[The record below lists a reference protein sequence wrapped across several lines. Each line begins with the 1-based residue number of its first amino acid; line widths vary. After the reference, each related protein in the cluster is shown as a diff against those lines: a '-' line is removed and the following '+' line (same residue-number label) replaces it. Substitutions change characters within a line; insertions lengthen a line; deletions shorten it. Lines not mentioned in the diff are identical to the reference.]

1 LADEV
6 RNLLLQVDASVELMR
21 RNLAQGIGSL
31 NQFEREATRTS
42 DQASAAF
49 ARIDKAAALAR
60 TSIVAFVGGI
70 GIGGIAQLGAAV
82 LKFSAD
88 LTDAATQANVSVE
101 RYQTL
106 REGLR
111 SLALTTEQT
120 DGVLNRLSETLG
132 AVQAGTAS
140 GGVSAALDRM
150 GVTSRILNGEIQT
163 TDQLLDAIAAASTRY
178 KTEAQFTTDV
188 VDVLG
193 RKLGV
198 DFAAAVRDGGA
209 ALRESE
215 QAFRDSGAVISD
227 EYVAKLDAA
236 DEKLEAFTERSRNR
250 LIIWAADTINYFQKV
265 GQALEEQPWY
275 ETLFLGAG
283 GRASQLVEQ
292 ERQFNA
298 QFGLGGLASR
308 ERREREII
316 EGLPAGSDV
325 RRMAERR
332 FQDQFLKPFNAP
344 VGSAPPRI
352 VAPPRTS
359 APPRSARPGASA
371 EDRLADARAGSFQGV
386 AARLTAEAGQPL
398 SAIGTELD
406 QIQRAAQRAGEQ
418 LATGFQLG
426 EELSR
431 NISRNL
437 AQGVVFGNNIGD
449 ALVNSF
455 KAAAAEALAN
465 GLFDLLTGGRGGGG
479 IIGTLANTLGVV
491 FGGAFANG
499 GRPPV
504 GRISLV
510 GERGPELFVPDAA
523 GVIIPNNRMGGGG
536 TVINVD
542 ARGATDP
549 AAMERAAFTAF
560 LAARQYTD
568 QSFDQ
573 RSRVRLARGAGAA

>member
-1 LADEV
+1 LADDV

-70 GIGGIAQLGAAV
+70 GIGGIAQISRAV
-82 LKFSAD
+82 LQLGDDLSTAAD
-88 LTDAATQANVSVE
+88 QANVSVE

-106 REGLR
+106 REGFR
-111 SLALTTEQT
+111 ALELSTEQT
-120 DGVLNRLSETLG
+120 DQVLKRLSETLG
-132 AVQAGTAS
+132 AVQGGTAAA
-140 GGVSAALDRM
+140 GVVEALDRM
-150 GVTSRILNGEIQT
+150 GVTSRILNGEIDT
-163 TDQLLDAIAAASTRY
+163 TDELLDAIAASAGSFA
-178 KTEAQFTTDV
+178 TEAEFTASV
-188 VDVLG
+188 VDILG
-193 RKLGV
+193 RKVGIDL
-198 DFAAAVRDGGA
+198 AAALRDGGA
-209 ALRESE
+209 NLKKLEDDFRSAGNVIDRDMIQRLADANETIDRFTSTLQARTAITVANILRDIGAVGRALSNIGNEDFLTALGRENSRIKSRDLE
-215 QAFRDSGAVISD
+215 TLTNASLAATGANSLSAFGRLSPSRPAPGRIVTPPRTSGAGI
-227 EYVAKLDAA
+227 
-236 DEKLEAFTERSRNR
+236 
-250 LIIWAADTINYFQKV
+250 
-265 GQALEEQPWY
+265 
-275 ETLFLGAG
+275 
-283 GRASQLVEQ
+283 
-292 ERQFNA
+292 
-298 QFGLGGLASR
+298 
-308 ERREREII
+308 
-316 EGLPAGSDV
+316 
-325 RRMAERR
+325 
-332 FQDQFLKPFNAP
+332 
-344 VGSAPPRI
+344 
-352 VAPPRTS
+352 RTS

-437 AQGVVFGNNIGD
+437 AQGIVFGNNIGD

-455 KAAAAEALAN
+455 RAAAAEALAN
-465 GLFDLLTGGRGGGG
+465 GLFDLLRGAGGGGG
-479 IIGTLANTLGVV
+479 ILGAITTGIGALL
-491 FGGAFANG
+491 GGAFANG

>member
-6 RNLLLQVDASVELMR
+6 RNLVLQIDASVELMR
-21 RNLAQGIGSL
+21 RNLAQSIGSL

-42 DQASAAF
+42 DQASAGF

-70 GIGGIAQLGAAV
+70 GIGGIAQISRAV
-82 LKFSAD
+82 LQLGDDLSTAAD
-88 LTDAATQANVSVE
+88 QANVSVE

-106 REGLR
+106 REGFR
-111 SLALTTEQT
+111 ALELSTEQT
-120 DGVLNRLSETLG
+120 DQVLKRLSETLG
-132 AVQAGTAS
+132 AVQGGTAAA
-140 GGVSAALDRM
+140 GVVEALDRM
-150 GVTSRILNGEIQT
+150 GVTSRILNGEIDT
-163 TDQLLDAIAAASTRY
+163 TDELLDAIAASAGSFA
-178 KTEAQFTTDV
+178 TEAEFTASV
-188 VDVLG
+188 VDILG
-193 RKLGV
+193 RKVGIDL
-198 DFAAAVRDGGA
+198 AAALRDGGA
-209 ALRESE
+209 NLKKLEDDFRSAGNVIDRDMIQRLADANETIDRFTSTLQARTAITVANILRDIGAVGRALSNIGNEDFLTALGRENSRIKSRDLE
-215 QAFRDSGAVISD
+215 TLTNASLAATGANSLSAFGRLSPSRPAPARIVTPPRTSGAGI
-227 EYVAKLDAA
+227 
-236 DEKLEAFTERSRNR
+236 
-250 LIIWAADTINYFQKV
+250 
-265 GQALEEQPWY
+265 
-275 ETLFLGAG
+275 
-283 GRASQLVEQ
+283 
-292 ERQFNA
+292 
-298 QFGLGGLASR
+298 
-308 ERREREII
+308 
-316 EGLPAGSDV
+316 
-325 RRMAERR
+325 
-332 FQDQFLKPFNAP
+332 
-344 VGSAPPRI
+344 
-352 VAPPRTS
+352 RTS

-437 AQGVVFGNNIGD
+437 AQGIVFGNNIGD

-455 KAAAAEALAN
+455 RAAAAEALTN
-465 GLFDLLTGGRGGGG
+465 GLFDLLRGAGGGG
-479 IIGTLANTLGVV
+479 IIGTLANSLGVV

>member
-1 LADEV
+1 MADEV
-6 RNLLLQVDASVELMR
+6 KNLLLQVDASVELMR

-70 GIGGIAQLGAAV
+70 GIGGIAQISRAV
-82 LKFSAD
+82 LQLGDDLSTAAD
-88 LTDAATQANVSVE
+88 QANVSVE

-106 REGLR
+106 REGFR
-111 SLALTTEQT
+111 ALELSTEQT
-120 DGVLNRLSETLG
+120 DQVLKRLSETLG
-132 AVQAGTAS
+132 AVQGGTAAA
-140 GGVSAALDRM
+140 GVVEALDRM
-150 GVTSRILNGEIQT
+150 GVTSRILNGEIDT
-163 TDQLLDAIAAASTRY
+163 TDELLDAIAASAGSFA
-178 KTEAQFTTDV
+178 TEAEFTASV
-188 VDVLG
+188 VDILG
-193 RKLGV
+193 RKVGIDL
-198 DFAAAVRDGGA
+198 AAALRDGGA
-209 ALRESE
+209 NLKKLEDDFRSAGNVIDRDMIQRLADANETIDRFTSTLQARTAITVANILRDIGAVGRALSNIGNEGLLTALGRENSRIKSRDLE
-215 QAFRDSGAVISD
+215 TLTNASLAATGANSLSAFGRLSPSRPAPARIVTPPRTSGAGI
-227 EYVAKLDAA
+227 
-236 DEKLEAFTERSRNR
+236 
-250 LIIWAADTINYFQKV
+250 
-265 GQALEEQPWY
+265 
-275 ETLFLGAG
+275 
-283 GRASQLVEQ
+283 
-292 ERQFNA
+292 
-298 QFGLGGLASR
+298 
-308 ERREREII
+308 
-316 EGLPAGSDV
+316 
-325 RRMAERR
+325 
-332 FQDQFLKPFNAP
+332 
-344 VGSAPPRI
+344 
-352 VAPPRTS
+352 RTS

-455 KAAAAEALAN
+455 KAAAAEALTN
-465 GLFDLLTGGRGGGG
+465 GLFDLLTGGRGGG
-479 IIGTLANTLGVV
+479 IIGTLANTLGA
-491 FGGAFANG
+491 FLGGAFANG

>member
-6 RNLLLQVDASVELMR
+6 KNLLLQVDASVELMR

-70 GIGGIAQLGAAV
+70 GIGGIAQISRAV
-82 LKFSAD
+82 LQLGDDLSTAAD
-88 LTDAATQANVSVE
+88 QANVSVE

-106 REGLR
+106 REGFR
-111 SLALTTEQT
+111 ALELSTEQT
-120 DGVLNRLSETLG
+120 DQVLKRLSETLG
-132 AVQAGTAS
+132 AVQGGTAAA
-140 GGVSAALDRM
+140 GVVEALDRM
-150 GVTSRILNGEIQT
+150 GVTSRILNGEIDT
-163 TDQLLDAIAAASTRY
+163 TDELLDAIAASAGSFA
-178 KTEAQFTTDV
+178 TEAEFTASV
-188 VDVLG
+188 VDILG
-193 RKLGV
+193 RKVGIDL
-198 DFAAAVRDGGA
+198 AAALRDGGA
-209 ALRESE
+209 NLKKLEDDFRSAGNVIDRDMIQRLADANETIDRFTSTLQARTAITVANILRDIGAVGRALSNIGNEGLLTALGRENSRIKSRDLE
-215 QAFRDSGAVISD
+215 TLTNASLAATGANSLSAFGRLSPSRPAPARIVTPPRTSGAGI
-227 EYVAKLDAA
+227 
-236 DEKLEAFTERSRNR
+236 
-250 LIIWAADTINYFQKV
+250 
-265 GQALEEQPWY
+265 
-275 ETLFLGAG
+275 
-283 GRASQLVEQ
+283 
-292 ERQFNA
+292 
-298 QFGLGGLASR
+298 
-308 ERREREII
+308 
-316 EGLPAGSDV
+316 
-325 RRMAERR
+325 
-332 FQDQFLKPFNAP
+332 
-344 VGSAPPRI
+344 
-352 VAPPRTS
+352 RTS

-455 KAAAAEALAN
+455 KAAAAEALTN
-465 GLFDLLTGGRGGGG
+465 GLFDLLTGGRGGG
-479 IIGTLANTLGVV
+479 IIGTLANTLGA
-491 FGGAFANG
+491 FLGGAFANG

>member
-1 LADEV
+1 MADDV

-70 GIGGIAQLGAAV
+70 GIGGIAQISRAV
-82 LKFSAD
+82 LQLGDDLSTAAD
-88 LTDAATQANVSVE
+88 QANVSVE

-106 REGLR
+106 REGFR
-111 SLALTTEQT
+111 ALELSTEQT
-120 DGVLNRLSETLG
+120 DQVLKRLSETLG
-132 AVQAGTAS
+132 AVQGGTAAA
-140 GGVSAALDRM
+140 GVVEALVRM
-150 GVTSRILNGEIQT
+150 GVTSRILNGEIDT
-163 TDQLLDAIAAASTRY
+163 TDELLDAIAASAGSFA
-178 KTEAQFTTDV
+178 TEAEFTASV
-188 VDVLG
+188 VDILG
-193 RKLGV
+193 RKVGIDL
-198 DFAAAVRDGGA
+198 AAALRDGGA
-209 ALRESE
+209 NLKKLEDDFRSAGNVIDRDMIQRLADANETIDRFTSTLQARTAITVANILRDIGAVGRALSNIGNEGLLTALGRENSRIKSRDLE
-215 QAFRDSGAVISD
+215 TLTNASLAATGANSLSAFGRLSPSRPAPARIVTPPRTSGAGI
-227 EYVAKLDAA
+227 
-236 DEKLEAFTERSRNR
+236 
-250 LIIWAADTINYFQKV
+250 
-265 GQALEEQPWY
+265 
-275 ETLFLGAG
+275 
-283 GRASQLVEQ
+283 
-292 ERQFNA
+292 
-298 QFGLGGLASR
+298 
-308 ERREREII
+308 
-316 EGLPAGSDV
+316 
-325 RRMAERR
+325 
-332 FQDQFLKPFNAP
+332 
-344 VGSAPPRI
+344 
-352 VAPPRTS
+352 RTS
-359 APPRSARPGASA
+359 APPRSARPGATA

-437 AQGVVFGNNIGD
+437 AQGIVFGNNIGD

-455 KAAAAEALAN
+455 RAAAAEALAN

-479 IIGTLANTLGVV
+479 ILGAITTGIGALL
-491 FGGAFANG
+491 GGAFANG

-523 GVIIPNNRMGGGG
+523 GVIIPNNRIGGGG